1 MKQIDPKRLAE
12 KLKNRNLEIMDAL
25 ASIPI
30 QDVVE
35 QITYLL
41 NATKH
46 VNLGRE
52 EGVRVEP
59 DNSVRLRMVETILEH
74 GAGAAGRRKPV
85 ETPIEEVEVA
95 AVPTGSLRPA
105 AKAIQPPAKTANT

>member
-41 NATKH
+41 NATKL

-52 EGVRVEP
+52 EGVRAEP
-59 DNSVRLRMVETILEH
+59 DNGVRLRMVETILEH

-105 AKAIQPPAKTANT
+105 AKAIQPPDKTANT